1 MPDEKDV
8 AQDKR
13 ALEQNEREGHTAELE
28 GDHPEHTPQP
38 GKKTPQ
44 TDAIDKDAI
53 DESGNLLY
61 DDGKDENDAK

>member
-8 AQDKR
+8 AQEKR
-13 ALEQNEREGHTAELE
+13 ALAQNQHEGHTSELE
-28 GDHPEHTPQP
+28 GAHPEHTPQP

-44 TDAIDKDAI
+44 SDAIDKHAI

-61 DDGKDENDAK
+61 DAGKDENDAK

>member
-13 ALEQNEREGHTAELE
+13 ALEQNEREGTTSEIE
-28 GDHPEHTPQP
+28 GEHPEHAPQP
-38 GKKTPQ
+38 GRKTPQ
-44 TDAIDKDAI
+44 EHVDKDAI

-61 DDGKDENDAK
+61 PPDNDEVDEG